1 MLAGAGD
8 AMFPP
13 RTNEDTAVAQHT
25 GGLPPRESPAAAEE
39 RIALELGLAESAR
52 EDSLRKLELFSPP
65 DVAATHS
72 LSDSESS
79 DEFDGAA
86 TGEADADP
94 VAHAHKMIVCAP
106 TPMS

>member
-1 MLAGAGD
+1 
-8 AMFPP
+8 MFPP

-25 GGLPPRESPAAAEE
+25 GGLPPRETIAAADE
-39 RIALELGLAESAR
+39 RIALQPGQGASTL
-52 EDSLRKLELFSPP
+52 EDSFRKLELFSPP

>member
-1 MLAGAGD
+1 M
-8 AMFPP
+8 
-13 RTNEDTAVAQHT
+13 EKDTLKQRKQRQQPLPAVAVFPLGFSSQETHAT
-25 GGLPPRESPAAAEE
+25 AEE